1 MTTTTTDTD
10 DYLYINSAE
19 TKWHWRTR
27 LTEIYEH
34 RYLLRNLVTRELKA
48 RYKNSIL
55 GVLWSLLNPLGM
67 MLVFTALFTVLNGG
81 VNAYQHYP
89 VFILVGLLPW
99 NFFSGSLSSGTTAII
114 GNDALIKKV
123 YFPRELLPLASLISQ
138 LVNFGFAFI
147 LLVIFIYVYDIG
159 LTVHALW
166 VPVILLAQLIFT
178 LGLSFLL
185 SAVTVYFRDIL
196 LILDV
201 ILTAW
206 FFLTPIFYAFDFF
219 SAQAD
224 LLGLTFDPARV
235 MRWVNPMASIIDA
248 YRTVLWGT
256 TDGAPPAS
264 MDLEFILRTFLT
276 TIIVFIIGYAVF
288 VKLEPKFGEKL

>member
-1 MTTTTTDTD
+1 M
-10 DYLYINSAE
+10 
-19 TKWHWRTR
+19 
-27 LTEIYEH
+27 
-34 RYLLRNLVTRELKA
+34 
-48 RYKNSIL
+48 
-55 GVLWSLLNPLGM
+55 
-67 MLVFTALFTVLNGG
+67 
-81 VNAYQHYP
+81 
-89 VFILVGLLPW
+89 
-99 NFFSGSLSSGTTAII
+99 
-114 GNDALIKKV
+114 
-123 YFPRELLPLASLISQ
+123 
-138 LVNFGFAFI
+138 
-147 LLVIFIYVYDIG
+147 LVIFIYVYDIG